1 MKTVICVKDAV
12 EPGSCGTSMA
22 FVRPKQVRGER
33 SRGEKGNGKEARVYK
48 IGQQD
53 VMNRAMVRT
62 KISGRRTEHKVGLN
76 SGGMRASNGRVRIA
90 LGGRPNKGKKI

>member
-1 MKTVICVKDAV
+1 MLIQAEGWTRADLKGVERRTMDAKPGRTRVSKAPLFRMKTVICVKDAV

-48 IGQQD
+48 IG
-53 VMNRAMVRT
+53 
-62 KISGRRTEHKVGLN
+62 
-76 SGGMRASNGRVRIA
+76 
-90 LGGRPNKGKKI
+90 